1 MNQLSPE
8 ALARFLSEDFR
19 RAHPG
24 VTEAMAQELA
34 VRVETALRVVVR
46 DEREACVAE
55 CERRRA
61 LWTGT
66 EEKAET
72 PAPLRVE
79 ARARANEA
87 ALLADALRARG

>member
-19 RAHPG
+19 RAHPEL
-24 VTEAMAQELA
+24 TEAMAQDLA
-34 VRVETALRVVVR
+34 VRLETALRVAIR
-46 DEREACVAE
+46 DEREACAAE

-61 LWTGT
+61 LWAAT

-72 PAPLRVE
+72 PAQLRAE

-87 ALLADALRARG
+87 ALLADALRARE